1 MKITRGLGHPA
12 MFAKLL
18 LIIIVM
24 GATACGLLVNRQQR
38 IEAAHET
45 AVLHQLLH
53 EQEQQVWK
61 LRCEVS
67 RRCGPQ
73 QLNLALARLGGS
85 WAPVV
90 TQPGGDGSQLVE
102 LARR

>member
-1 MKITRGLGHPA
+1 

-38 IEAAHET
+38 IEAAHE
-45 AVLHQLLH
+45 AALLH
-53 EQEQQVWK
+53 KVLNEQEQQIWK
-61 LRCEVS
+61 LQCDVS
-67 RRCGPQ
+67 RRCRPQ

-90 TQPGGDGSQLVE
+90 IEPGGDGSPIVQL
-102 LARR
+102 AQR

>member
-1 MKITRGLGHPA
+1 
-12 MFAKLL
+12 MFTKLL

-45 AVLHQLLH
+45 ALLHQLLN

-67 RRCGPQ
+67 RRCRPQ

-85 WAPVV
+85 WTPVV
-90 TQPGGDGSQLVE
+90 VEPGGDGSQLVE